1 MACDRSVGD
10 AAMKNRRGL
19 FRESQLLRAVTFF
32 LLIFFFSHRVAAQA
46 VPYARTFAKSSE
58 EVRSA
63 LQEMQA
69 YAGQKL
75 PIVEGFV
82 AADDSSLQRFER
94 AFYQFSIDLVPET
107 AGGTIVRV
115 TAKITAWYADRD
127 PAKSGYQVLPSNGR
141 LELDLLDRLSDKFS
155 GASSRASLQ
164 SPRPKLDLPAY
175 PPGASLPRP
184 KVDAGSPR
192 PSSESTPLSGSDE
205 LIALRA
211 KRAAEDKRLQEL
223 NTELQNL
230 QEIKLHQDHPTNLV
244 AVKKN
249 GTPVFARA
257 GGAQVLFNA
266 AADDEFEFL
275 DAQSEWIHVQISG
288 ASRGYLR
295 RSSVDLPEGIAARL
309 HAAEENNAAKQ
320 NEVFRVTRQE
330 TGVFPGNWEAL
341 RGAQVRIFTVQPV
354 SQDAR
359 QSGPAAK
366 SKFAK
371 SFFQKFAADNPQV
384 AGEPAG
390 VVIIFDSADGGIA
403 AAPLPAIRQMAAG
416 TVSRDNFWKA
426 CYFEPPESFLQSQA
440 P

>member
-1 MACDRSVGD
+1 
-10 AAMKNRRGL
+10 MKNRQSL
-19 FRESQLLRAVTFF
+19 FRDWQLIRASMF
-32 LLIFFFSHRVAAQA
+32 LLLIIFVAHRAAAQA
-46 VPYARTFAKSSE
+46 VPYARTFAKSSD

-82 AADDSSLQRFER
+82 AADDRSLERFER

-107 AGGTIVRV
+107 AAGTIVRV

-127 PAKSGYQVLPSNGR
+127 PAKSGYQALPSNGR
-141 LELDLLDRLSDKFS
+141 LELDLLDRLTDKFS
-155 GASSRASLQ
+155 GHSTSLVQ

-175 PPGASLPRP
+175 APGSSLPHA
-184 KVDAGSPR
+184 KVDAGGVAA
-192 PSSESTPLSGSDE
+192 SSESAPLAGSDE

-223 NTELQNL
+223 NIELQNL
-230 QEIKLHQDHPTNLV
+230 QEIQRNQDHPSNLV
-244 AVKKN
+244 VVKKA

-257 GGAQVLFNA
+257 GAESKVLFNS

-275 DAQSEWIHVQISG
+275 DAESEWIHVQISG

-295 RSSVDLPEGIAARL
+295 RGSVDLPEGIASRL
-309 HAAEENNAAKQ
+309 HAAEENNVGNQ
-320 NEVFRVTRQE
+320 HEVFRVTRQE
-330 TGVFPGNWEAL
+330 TGVLPGNWEAL
-341 RGAQVRIFTVQPV
+341 RGTQVRIFTVQPV
-354 SQDAR
+354 SQDAK
-359 QSGPAAK
+359 QTGPAAK

-371 SFFQKFAADNPQV
+371 SFFQRFAADNPQS

-403 AAPLPAIRQMAAG
+403 AAPLAAIRQMAAG
-416 TVSRDNFWKA
+416 TISRDTFWKA
-426 CYFEPPESFLQSQA
+426 CYLEPPESFQ
-440 P
+440 

>member
-1 MACDRSVGD
+1 
-10 AAMKNRRGL
+10 MKNRRSL
-19 FRESQLLRAVTFF
+19 FRESQLLRALTF
-32 LLIFFFSHRVAAQA
+32 LLLIISFPHRAAAQA
-46 VPYARTFAKSSE
+46 VPYARTFAKSNE

-82 AADDSSLQRFER
+82 AANDRSLERFER

-115 TAKITAWYADRD
+115 TAKISAWYADRD

-141 LELDLLDRLSDKFS
+141 LELDLLDRLTDKFAGRS
-155 GASSRASLQ
+155 ASSIQ
-164 SPRPKLDLPAY
+164 SPRPKLDLPVYA
-175 PPGASLPRP
+175 PGSSLPHT
-184 KVDAGSPR
+184 KVDPAGVGA
-192 PSSESTPLSGSDE
+192 SSESALPSGSDE

-230 QEIKLHQDHPTNLV
+230 QEIERHQDHPTNLV
-244 AVKKN
+244 VVKKT
-249 GTPVFARA
+249 GTPIFARP
-257 GGAQVLFNA
+257 GGSQVLFNA

-275 DAQSEWIHVQISG
+275 DAESEWIHVQISG

-295 RSSVDLPEGIAARL
+295 RGSVDLPEGIAARL
-309 HAAEENNAAKQ
+309 HAAEESNAGKQ

-330 TGVFPGNWEAL
+330 TGVFPGNWEVL

-354 SQDAR
+354 SQDAK
-359 QSGPAAK
+359 QTGPAAK

-371 SFFQKFAADNPQV
+371 SFLQKFAADNPQA

-390 VVIIFDSADGGIA
+390 VVIIFDSADGGMA
-403 AAPLPAIRQMAAG
+403 AAPLAAIRQMAAG
-416 TVSRDNFWKA
+416 TISRDAFWKA
-426 CYFEPPESFLQSQA
+426 CYLEPPESFQ
-440 P
+440 

>member
-1 MACDRSVGD
+1 
-10 AAMKNRRGL
+10 MKNRRSL
-19 FRESQLLRAVTFF
+19 FRNSQILLAVTFL
-32 LLIFFFSHRVAAQA
+32 LLIISFPHRAAAQA

-69 YAGQKL
+69 YSGQKL

-82 AADDSSLQRFER
+82 AADDRSLERFER

-107 AGGTIVRV
+107 SGGTIVRV

-141 LELDLLDRLSDKFS
+141 LELDLLDRLTDKFGGHS
-155 GASSRASLQ
+155 TGASLQ

-175 PPGASLPRP
+175 SPGSSLPRA
-184 KVDAGSPR
+184 KVDVGSPT
-192 PSSESTPLSGSDE
+192 PSSESAPLSGSDE

-211 KRAAEDKRLQEL
+211 KRAAEDKHLQEL

-230 QEIKLHQDHPTNLV
+230 QEIQRHQDHPTNLIV
-244 AVKKN
+244 VKKT
-249 GTPVFARA
+249 GTPVFAHA

-275 DAQSEWIHVQISG
+275 DAESEWIHVQISG

-295 RSSVDLPEGIAARL
+295 RSGVDLPEGIAARL
-309 HAAEENNAAKQ
+309 HAAEENNAGKQ

-354 SQDAR
+354 SPDAR

-371 SFFQKFAADNPQV
+371 SFFQKFAADNPQSV
-384 AGEPAG
+384 GEPAG

-403 AAPLPAIRQMAAG
+403 AAPLGAIRQMAAG
-416 TVSRDNFWKA
+416 TVSRDNFLKA
-426 CYFEPPESFLQSQA
+426 CYLEPPESFLPTQA